1 MTSRSA
7 SPLLVV
13 DTDVLIDYLRDQP
26 QAVAFLEGTEQPLA
40 TSAIT
45 VAELYAGVR
54 DGEERRR
61 IDAFVAAFEVLPL
74 DRQPAQHAGFWRR
87 QYGPSHGTGLADALI
102 AASAEAAGATLVT
115 LNRRHF
121 PMLAEVLVPYASFP
135 AAVTG
140 FGHAQPPR

>member
-1 MTSRSA
+1 M
-7 SPLLVV
+7 V

-26 QAVAFLEGTEQPLA
+26 QAVVFLEGTEQPLA
-40 TSAIT
+40 ISAIT
-45 VAELYAGVR
+45 VAELHAGVL

-61 IDAFVAAFEVLPL
+61 LDAFVAAFEVLPL
-74 DRQPAQHAGFWRR
+74 DRQPAQRDGFWRR
-87 QYGPSHGTGLADALI
+87 QDGPSHGTGLADALI

-140 FGHAQPPR
+140 FGHAKPPR

>member
-1 MTSRSA
+1 M
-7 SPLLVV
+7 V

-26 QAVAFLEGTEQPLA
+26 QAVVFLEGTEQPLA
-40 TSAIT
+40 ISAIT
-45 VAELYAGVR
+45 VAELHAGVL

-61 IDAFVAAFEVLPL
+61 LDAFVAAFEVLPL
-74 DRQPAQHAGFWRR
+74 DRQPAQRAGFWRR
-87 QYGPSHGTGLADALI
+87 QYGPSHGTGLADGLI

-140 FGHAQPPR
+140 FGHAKPPR